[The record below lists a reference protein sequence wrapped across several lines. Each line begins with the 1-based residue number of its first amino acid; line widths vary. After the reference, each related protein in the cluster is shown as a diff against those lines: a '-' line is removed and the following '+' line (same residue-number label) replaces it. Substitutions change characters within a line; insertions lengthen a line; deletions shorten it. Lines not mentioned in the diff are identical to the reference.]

1 MSPIRRFPILLAAL
15 AALVA
20 TALQPG
26 GDARA
31 QQPAASSPAA
41 GAVVSVSVHDSL
53 AGRPL
58 ANAIVQLVSR
68 PDPMALSRS
77 VETDSLGRATFRDIP
92 AGRYSLGFMHQL
104 LDDIGIEAPLREI
117 EVASGERRAV
127 ELGVPSEA
135 GIRDAVCTRRAAGD
149 SAAAFIGIVRNAA
162 DRAPMAGVEVSAE
175 WIEIA
180 FTASGIRQQV
190 PRITATTGANGW
202 FALCGLPPGTVA
214 ITAHAGGAGG
224 ADSTDRLDFE
234 LKPGELRRR
243 GLFVGVGGTGRVQ
256 GRVVTAD
263 SARALAGARVASVR
277 GQGTVT
283 DARGDWTL
291 AGVPLGTRMVEFRAV
306 GYYPERRPVDV
317 LADVTSVEVA
327 LATFQAV
334 LTTVRVEASRIE
346 RGDMG
351 AYVERQRKGGMGR
364 FFSAERIMGMA
375 PVRTSDLLRTMP
387 GFLGDGSLQ
396 MKGNFSDGAGNFDV
410 NCSAEV
416 YIDGHLMRGIEAD
429 ELNALVEPENIY
441 GMEVYS
447 TGSPRPQQFSQGMG
461 GCGALVI
468 WQKPL
473 AERVRRR

>member
-1 MSPIRRFPILLAAL
+1 V
-15 AALVA
+15 VA
-20 TALQPG
+20 
-26 GDARA
+26 
-31 QQPAASSPAA
+31 
-41 GAVVSVSVHDSL
+41 VSVHDSL

-58 ANAIVQLVSR
+58 AHAIVQLVSS

-77 VETDSLGRATFRDIP
+77 GETDSLGRATFRDVP
-92 AGRYSLGFMHQL
+92 PGRYSLGFMHEV
-104 LDDIGIEAPLREI
+104 LDDIGLEAPLREI
-117 EVASGERRAV
+117 EVAAGDQRRV

-135 GIRDAVCTRRAAGD
+135 GIRDAVCGRRPAGD
-149 SAAAFIGIVRNAA
+149 SAATFLGIVRNPS
-162 DRAPMAGVEVSAE
+162 DRAPLAGVAVSAE

-180 FTASGIRQQV
+180 FSASGIRQQV

-202 FALCGLPPGTVA
+202 FALCGLPAGTVA
-214 ITAHAGGAGG
+214 ITAHAG

-234 LKPGELRRR
+234 LKPGEVRRR
-243 GLFVGVGGTGRVQ
+243 GLFVGGGGTGRVQ

-263 SARALAGARVASVR
+263 SARALPGARVSSVR
-277 GQGTVT
+277 GQAAVA
-283 DARGDWTL
+283 DARGDWSL
-291 AGVPLGTRMVEFRAV
+291 AGIPLGTRMVEFRAV

-317 LADVTSVEVA
+317 LADATSVEVA

-334 LTTVRVEASRIE
+334 LATVRVEASRIE

-364 FFSAERIMGMA
+364 FFYAERIMGMA

-387 GFLGDGSLQ
+387 GFLGDGTLQ

-416 YIDGHLMRGIEAD
+416 YIDGHLMRGIEAE
-429 ELNALVEPENIY
+429 ELDALVEPENIY

-447 TGSPRPQQFSQGMG
+447 TGSPRPQQFSQGLG

-473 AERVRRR
+473 AERVRRRR